1 MLTFPERLKA
11 VIGPEEATHA
21 WAMRYKMHPPKIWD
35 WIKNERTPRRP
46 QIAELAD
53 KTGIPLEWWLHG
65 DLPAPQPGAIKYDAG
80 QTPGAALHDAPV
92 RSAKA
97 GPQKINAA
105 ALEAILTGIL
115 RSAPQASPEA
125 VAALAAKIYN
135 DTLEAGLITAT
146 GIGDGHLS
154 AAA

>member
-1 MLTFPERLKA
+1 MTFLEKIQLVAGPNPFSWAASLGIPKA
-11 VIGPEEATHA
+11 NMTGWLAGA
-21 WAMRYKMHPPKIWD
+21 S
-35 WIKNERTPRRP
+35 P
-46 QIAELAD
+46 QKKTLALLQE
-53 KTGIPLEWWLHG
+53 KTGIPVDWWLHG
-65 DLPAPQPGAIKYDAG
+65 DLPVPQPGAIKYDAG
-80 QTPGAALHDAPV
+80 QTPGVALHDAQV